1 MNKRIVRDVWIQD
14 WYLCM
19 FASCFLFLHLYT
31 NFSRIFLQ
39 FFRHPSPLFHAS
51 FLTFSHLSPMFH
63 ASFTTFLHLPSI
75 NQTFFSYVTTHL
87 SLFCTEIFYFQI
99 FLFHTLL
106 TNLKIPF
113 SPLLTLFWQNH
124 QSSPI
129 SIIFSTLLRPIQQSK
144 VNLCQIWNNI

>member
-1 MNKRIVRDVWIQD
+1 
-14 WYLCM
+14 M
-19 FASCFLFLHLYT
+19 FEFKIDIFACLRLVSCFYT
-31 NFSRIFLQ
+31 FTPI
-39 FFRHPSPLFHAS
+39 FHAS
-51 FLTFSHLSPMFH
+51 FFSFSGILPHFSTHLSSLFH
-63 ASFTTFLHLPSI
+63 TFPNVSCIFHHFSTPSLNYSNI
-75 NQTFFSYVTTHL
+75 FSYVTTHF

-106 TNLKIPF
+106 TNLNIPF

-144 VNLCQIWNNI
+144 VNLCQI